1 MQTLVFNTSTKTVK
15 VTSDKPGDSKL
26 LHEFYNVPTV
36 RVMENHYEVIE
47 EIVGDEQKTRKPVGR
62 FPISNTNMLIE
73 E

>member
-1 MQTLVFNTSTKTVK
+1 
-15 VTSDKPGDSKL
+15 
-26 LHEFYNVPTV
+26 
-36 RVMENHYEVIE
+36 MENHYEVIE